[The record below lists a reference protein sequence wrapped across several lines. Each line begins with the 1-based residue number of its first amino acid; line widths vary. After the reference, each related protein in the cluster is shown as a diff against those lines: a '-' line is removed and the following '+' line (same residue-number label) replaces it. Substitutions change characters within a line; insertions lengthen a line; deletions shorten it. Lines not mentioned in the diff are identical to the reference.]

1 MTEKH
6 SKKDTSVQYRV
17 QILTFI
23 ARMWQQSAQETLLAS
38 NLHCVP
44 YTGFFFSVR
53 QVAEE

>member
-6 SKKDTSVQYRV
+6 SKKDTSVQCQV
-17 QILTFI
+17 QTLTFI
-23 ARMWQQSAQETLLAS
+23 ARVWQQSVQETLLAS

-44 YTGFFFSVR
+44 YTVFFFSVR